1 MGLISKD
8 QKKWII
14 DVIKV
19 VEFIANTIA
28 ILTNYEGNSKNN

>member
-14 DVIKV
+14 DVIK
-19 VEFIANTIA
+19 EFIANTIA
-28 ILTNYEGNSKNN
+28 ILTNYERNSKNN